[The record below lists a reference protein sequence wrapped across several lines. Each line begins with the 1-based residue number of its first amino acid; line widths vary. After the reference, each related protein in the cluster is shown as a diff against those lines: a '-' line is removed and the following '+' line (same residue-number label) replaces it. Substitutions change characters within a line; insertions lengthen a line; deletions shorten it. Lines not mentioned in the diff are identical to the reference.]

1 MIFLQSYFFFSTL
14 GMPLKMIVKVGKVTN
29 LSDARYCAG
38 MNVDL
43 LGFVTVENQE
53 NYLPPASF
61 QDIRGWLSGPKIV
74 AEVYGLNN
82 TAAIADIIENYK
94 PDYLELSPKELPLV
108 DRTLPLILKWQQA
121 ELDNE
126 VDFSNVYALLVDKAQ
141 LNTIGTLPKG
151 VHLLVA
157 TENLADVEELA
168 DNTHIKGIVLN
179 GTQEE
184 SPGLKDYDHLSEIL
198 ERLEVE

>member
-1 MIFLQSYFFFSTL
+1 
-14 GMPLKMIVKVGKVTN
+14 MPLKMIVKVGKVTN

-53 NYLPPASF
+53 NYLPPAAF

-82 TAAIADIIENYK
+82 PAALADIVENYK
-94 PDYLELSPKELPLV
+94 PDYLELSTKELPLV
-108 DRTLPLILKWQQA
+108 DRTLPLILKWQKA
-121 ELDNE
+121 EIGSE

-141 LNTIGTLPKG
+141 LNTIGTLPKN
-151 VHLLVA
+151 VQLLVA

-168 DNTHIKGIVLN
+168 DNTHIKGIALN

>member
-1 MIFLQSYFFFSTL
+1 
-14 GMPLKMIVKVGKVTN
+14 MPLKMIVKVGKVTN

-53 NYLPPASF
+53 SYLPPKEF
-61 QDIRGWLSGPKIV
+61 QDIRGWLSGPQIV
-74 AEVYGLNN
+74 AEIYGLSSVSELN
-82 TAAIADIIENYK
+82 DIIDNYK
-94 PDYLELSPKELPLV
+94 PDYLELSEKELPLV
-108 DRTLPLILKWQQA
+108 DGSLPLIVRWSKGEFDKAMDIPNLYALIVDKTQ
-121 ELDNE
+121 LDNIG
-126 VDFSNVYALLVDKAQ
+126 DNKIKIKLLVEA
-141 LNTIGTLPKG
+141 
-151 VHLLVA
+151 
-157 TENLADVEELA
+157 ENLSEVEA
-168 DNTHIKGIVLN
+168 VTNRPAVKGIVLN

>member
-1 MIFLQSYFFFSTL
+1 
-14 GMPLKMIVKVGKVTN
+14 MPLKMIVKVGKVTN

-53 NYLPPASF
+53 NYLPAKEF
-61 QDIRGWLSGPKIV
+61 QDIRGWLSGPQIV
-74 AEVYGLNN
+74 AEIYGLSS
-82 TAAIADIIENYK
+82 TSELAEIIENYK
-94 PDYLELSPKELPLV
+94 PDYLELSEKELPLV
-108 DRTLPLILKWQQA
+108 DGSLPLMLRWNKNEFDKIAGISNLYALIVDKSQLDTIGNQKTTIKLLAIA
-121 ELDNE
+121 ENVNE
-126 VDFSNVYALLVDKAQ
+126 V
-141 LNTIGTLPKG
+141 
-151 VHLLVA
+151 
-157 TENLADVEELA
+157 EEVSSKPA
-168 DNTHIKGIVLN
+168 VKGIVLN

>member
-1 MIFLQSYFFFSTL
+1 
-14 GMPLKMIVKVGKVTN
+14 MPLKMIVKVGKVTN

-53 NYLPPASF
+53 NYLAPKEF
-61 QDIRGWLSGPKIV
+61 QDIRGWLSGPQIV
-74 AEVYGLNN
+74 AEIYGLSS
-82 TAAIADIIENYK
+82 ASELADIIEHYK
-94 PDYLELSPKELPLV
+94 PDYLELSKKELPLV
-108 DRTLPLILKWQQA
+108 DGSLPLIVRWT
-121 ELDNE
+121 DD
-126 VDFSNVYALLVDKAQ
+126 DFDKAADLVNLYALIVDKAQ
-141 LNTIGTLPKG
+141 LNNMANTKKSIKLLVEAENLSEVEEVTGKAG
-151 VHLLVA
+151 VH
-157 TENLADVEELA
+157 
-168 DNTHIKGIVLN
+168 GIVLN

>member
-1 MIFLQSYFFFSTL
+1 
-14 GMPLKMIVKVGKVTN
+14 MPLKMIVKVGKVTN

-53 NYLPPASF
+53 NYLTPAAF
-61 QDIRGWLSGPKIV
+61 QDIRGWLSGPQIV
-74 AEVYGLNN
+74 AEIYGLSS
-82 TAAIADIIENYK
+82 ASELAEIIENYK
-94 PDYLELSPKELPLV
+94 PDYLELSEKELPLV
-108 DRTLPLILKWQQA
+108 DGSLPLMLRWDK
-121 ELDNE
+121 
-126 VDFSNVYALLVDKAQ
+126 YALDKISVIPNLYALIGDKAQ
-141 LNTIGTLPKG
+141 LHTIGNQKSTTK
-151 VHLLVA
+151 VLVIV
-157 TENLADVEELA
+157 ENVNEVEEVSSQPA
-168 DNTHIKGIVLN
+168 VKGIVLN

>member
-1 MIFLQSYFFFSTL
+1 
-14 GMPLKMIVKVGKVTN
+14 MPLKMIVKVGKVTN

-53 NYLPPASF
+53 NYLAPAAF
-61 QDIRGWLSGPKIV
+61 QDIRGWLSGPQIV
-74 AEVYGLNN
+74 AEIYGLSS
-82 TAAIADIIENYK
+82 ASELAEIIEGYK
-94 PDYLELSPKELPLV
+94 PDYLELSEKELPLV
-108 DRTLPLILKWQQA
+108 DSSLPLILRWDKN
-121 ELDNE
+121 ELDKITSIPNLYALIVDKTQVNSLAKLKTTTKLLVIAENVNE
-126 VDFSNVYALLVDKAQ
+126 VEEVSSKAA
-141 LNTIGTLPKG
+141 
-151 VHLLVA
+151 V
-157 TENLADVEELA
+157 
-168 DNTHIKGIVLN
+168 KGIVLN